1 MNQKNKRKMSN
12 AEKLAAEFEKGETN
26 LDKFGKGAG
35 KRTKAEQYE
44 HKHSHPEGDTRKIVN
59 YCVSGQEKRK
69 GTTSTGSTAKK
80 D

>member
-1 MNQKNKRKMSN
+1 MQNSEVENLPSMLIKMIITFIS
-12 AEKLAAEFEKGETN
+12 LLHN
-26 LDKFGKGAG
+26 LHRMQIPYFQ
-35 KRTKAEQYE
+35 TEQHE

-69 GTTSTGSTAKK
+69 GTTSSMVKK